1 MVTAINLASIDHF
14 SFQVNKDGV
23 RQQECYDGGHKHSH
37 QQKIGA
43 SLISTQV
50 FQFINTLAT
59 WTLRFTPRYWTRVWL
74 IIVYPHSLPI
84 LVVKT

>member
-1 MVTAINLASIDHF
+1 MVTAINLASFDHF
-14 SFQVNKDGV
+14 CFQVNKDGV

-50 FQFINTLAT
+50 FQFINTL
-59 WTLRFTPRYWTRVWL
+59 LQLGPCVLLHVMGPEYG
-74 IIVYPHSLPI
+74 
-84 LVVKT
+84 